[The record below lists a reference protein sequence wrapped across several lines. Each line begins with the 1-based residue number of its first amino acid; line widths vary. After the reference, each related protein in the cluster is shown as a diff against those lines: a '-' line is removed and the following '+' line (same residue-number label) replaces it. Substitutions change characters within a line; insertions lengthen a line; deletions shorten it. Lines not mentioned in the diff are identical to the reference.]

1 MESDQKPQ
9 SKMPAPQV
17 TLDSDAPSGPALE
30 LKPSKE
36 MPAWKRGMFAGVYLY
51 FFLCSI
57 KVMGGG
63 LKSLGEASPLLE
75 DMLSWGDQNPFLAM
89 FAGVLITAIVQS
101 SSFTTS
107 LIITL
112 VAAGTLKLDTAVY
125 MVMGA
130 NIGTSIT
137 GIIIAMGHI
146 RLKRQ
151 FRRAFTAALVHGI
164 VNLLTVVVLFP
175 LEWISSVFAE
185 DGRGVMTR
193 FAVWSAQAMGLDDLG
208 DQFDPIKVITK
219 PVVKSI
225 EWFFELITTNP
236 VIQGSGIAIVGF
248 ILLLTS
254 LVLMVI
260 NLKGALLS
268 RIEGLFRRIFFRN
281 DAMAYTVGTV
291 TTILVQSSSVSTG
304 IIIPLAGAGV
314 VKLKRVFPFML
325 GANLGTTVTGI
336 IAATAVPVQ
345 AAVAVA
351 ITHVVFNVFGTVIW
365 YPLGR
370 VPIGLARWY
379 GKLAAKS
386 KKYAFLFL
394 FVIFVL
400 IPLVGIGLTQLM
412 LQRG

>member
-63 LKSLGEASPLLE
+63 LKILGEASPWLENLLA
-75 DMLSWGDQNPFLAM
+75 WGDKNPFLAL
-89 FAGVLITAIVQS
+89 FGGVLITALFQS

-112 VAAGTLKLDTAVY
+112 VAAGTLKLETAVY

-130 NIGTSIT
+130 NIGTSVT
-137 GIIIAMGHI
+137 GIWIAMLNM
-146 RLKRQ
+146 RFRRQ
-151 FRRAFTAALVHGI
+151 FRRAFTAALVHGFI
-164 VNLLTVVVLFP
+164 NLLTVVVLFP
-175 LEWISSVFAE
+175 LEWISSVFAS

-193 FAVWSAQAMGLDDLG
+193 FAVWSAQAMGLDAFEK
-208 DQFDPIKVITK
+208 QFDPIKVITK

-225 EWFFELITTNP
+225 DWVFESMTEDP
-236 VIQGSGIAIVGF
+236 VKLGIAISIMGF
-248 ILLLTS
+248 VLLVVSLWKMVKNLT
-254 LVLMVI
+254 
-260 NLKGALLS
+260 GALAS

-281 DAMAYTVGTV
+281 DAMAYSVGTV
-291 TTILVQSSSVSTG
+291 TTILVQSSSVSIG

-336 IAATAVPVQ
+336 IAASAMPVE

-351 ITHVVFNVFGTVIW
+351 ITHVMFNVFGTVIW
-365 YPLGR
+365 YPLRR

-386 KKYAFLFL
+386 KKYAFIFL
-394 FVIFVL
+394 IVIFVL
-400 IPLVGIGLTQLM
+400 IPLIGIGLTQLM
-412 LQRG
+412 LQWG